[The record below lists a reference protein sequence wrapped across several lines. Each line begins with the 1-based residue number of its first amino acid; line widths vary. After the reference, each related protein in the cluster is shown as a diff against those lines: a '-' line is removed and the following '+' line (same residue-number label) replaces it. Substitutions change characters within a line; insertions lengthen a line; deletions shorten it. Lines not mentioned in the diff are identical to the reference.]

1 MVMAAGHAKNSASQ
15 KEANMKRLS
24 GIAAVFALVVCLIIP
39 GGCGRPQQQGPT
51 SGTVGQPAPAA
62 GGQIRQVGSTT
73 LLPLAERW
81 RSEFNKINPGISVAV
96 SGGGSGTGIK
106 ALISHSAEIANSSRE
121 IKPAETE
128 TAKAAGVMP
137 VEHVVAYDGIAII
150 VNPANTMTE
159 ISLEKLSDL
168 YTGKTSKWD
177 DLGVKGL
184 GQVQLINRD
193 SSSGTYEA
201 FKDLVV
207 TLDGKDKERDFAPGT
222 LNQTSNQGIL
232 AMVEQTKGAI
242 GYVGLGYI
250 SDKVKVLK
258 VIPVGGKEAIAPS
271 VENILSQKYP
281 VSRPLYCYTNGEP
294 TGDLK
299 TYLDYIKS
307 AEGQKIVTELGF
319 VPVSAAKSGN

>member
-1 MVMAAGHAKNSASQ
+1 
-15 KEANMKRLS
+15 MKRIS
-24 GIAAVFALVVCLIIP
+24 GIAAVFALVICLIVL

-81 RSEFNKINPGISVAV
+81 RSEFNAVNPGIAVAV

-106 ALISHSAEIANSSRE
+106 ALMSRSAEIANSSRE
-121 IKPAETE
+121 IKPAEVKAAE
-128 TAKAAGVMP
+128 AAGVKP

-150 VNPANTMTE
+150 VNPANTMNE
-159 ISLEKLSDL
+159 ITLEKLSDL
-168 YTGKTSKWD
+168 YTGKITKWD
-177 DLGVKGL
+177 DLGATGL

-201 FKDLVV
+201 FKELVV
-207 TLDGKDKERDFAPGT
+207 TLGGKDAARDFAPGT

-242 GYVGLGYI
+242 GYVGLGYV

-258 VIPVGGKEAIAPS
+258 VIPAGGKEAIAPT
-271 VENILSQKYP
+271 VETILSEKYP
-281 VSRPLYCYTNGEP
+281 ISRPLYCYTNGEP

-299 TYLDYIKS
+299 TYIDYVKS
-307 AEGQKIVTELGF
+307 EVGQRVVTELGF
-319 VPVSAAKSGN
+319 VPIKADAAAQPVKSSS